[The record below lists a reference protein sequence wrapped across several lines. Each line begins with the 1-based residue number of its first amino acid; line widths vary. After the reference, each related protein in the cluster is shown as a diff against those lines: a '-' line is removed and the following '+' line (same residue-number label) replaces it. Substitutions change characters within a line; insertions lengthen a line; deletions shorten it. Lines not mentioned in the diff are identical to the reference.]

1 MLSEMIVAFYQNNYS
16 LTTSHEPLSST
27 NKEDKMI
34 FDLII
39 IGSGAAGMTAAVYA
53 KRAGMRVLI
62 CEKSGAGGQVALT
75 STIENYPSYQKIE
88 GYELAASM
96 KAQIDALGVES
107 VSADVTGLSKDGD
120 VFTVQT
126 SSGDFSAKTVV
137 IANGVKRRELHI
149 EGEDRLKGR
158 GISWCAV
165 CDGGFFRRKTVA
177 VIGAG
182 NSALGDAVYLSQIC
196 EKVYVI
202 FRREHPTASKSYLD
216 RLSDLSNVILMPRH
230 IPLEF
235 IGEKRI
241 TALRVKNI
249 DTEEEK
255 ELEVGGVF
263 EAIGLLP
270 DNEIFKDLVELDEN
284 GYIITDREMKTKTA
298 GLFAAGD
305 TTQKHLRQIITA
317 CADGAVAAT
326 SAHEYLNS

>member
-1 MLSEMIVAFYQNNYS
+1 MY
-16 LTTSHEPLSST
+16 
-27 NKEDKMI
+27 
-34 FDLII
+34 DLII
-39 IGSGAAGMTAAVYA
+39 IGGGVAGMTAAVYA
-53 KRAGMRVLI
+53 KRAGMSVLI
-62 CEKSGAGGQVALT
+62 LEKGGFGGQVALT
-75 STIENYPSYQKIE
+75 STIENYPSYKEIE
-88 GYELAASM
+88 GFELAASM

-107 VSADVTGLSKDGD
+107 VSADVTGLSKADG
-120 VFTVQT
+120 VFTVNAA
-126 SSGDFSAKTVV
+126 SGDYQGKTVI

-149 EGEDRLKGR
+149 EGEDKLRGR

-182 NSALGDAVYLSQIC
+182 NSALGDAIYLSNIC

-202 FRREHPTASKSYLD
+202 FRREQPTASKSYLD
-216 RLSDLSNVILMPRH
+216 KLAGLSNVILMPRH
-230 IPLEF
+230 IPLAF

-241 TALRVKNI
+241 TSLKVKNI
-249 DTEEEK
+249 DTGEER

-263 EAIGLLP
+263 EAIGLIP

-284 GYIITDREMKTKTA
+284 GYILTDSEMKTKTE

-305 TTQKHLRQIITA
+305 TTQKQLRQIVTA

-326 SAHEYLNS
+326 SAHHYLNS